1 VKSEQQQSASWRIW
15 RGRLAVAGAL
25 AIALQATGCEA
36 DRANGPPVLHPRT
49 ANIGGGNSIEAHRGH
64 IVSATFVG
72 VVPKSVAAQMI
83 VTFSAGAAFT
93 ARYDVEQ
100 WSIAYMTINP
110 RGELVTASAG
120 VFFPIGTPGAVPLV
134 SFSHGT
140 ETVKSA
146 VASNPASINTHG
158 IVNAS
163 DGSAI
168 VVADYLGM
176 GIDAVHPQAYLNAA
190 IGAATSVDA
199 LLAARRMANQREVQ
213 LDGRLFVY
221 GYSQGGQVAMALL
234 RELERNPRR
243 GLTVTAGAPMS
254 GPYDLYGTAKSNMTN
269 PVSLKARSVNSIL
282 AVTAAWQMYGIAAR
296 LDELLIPPYD
306 AIGLRIQ
313 SSGMTAAEL
322 AAAVP
327 FVSRD
332 VLQPSLIESILKDPD
347 APFSRAM
354 RANETYDWAPRTPI
368 RIYFATADLQV
379 SPQNARVAIARMRE
393 LGAQNVDTVN
403 LGPLTHG
410 TAQWPAFIDAR
421 KWFDSFPVPA
431 AADGDA
437 DEAGLAVFN
446 RQP

>member
-1 VKSEQQQSASWRIW
+1 MKGEQRRSASWRV
-15 RGRLAVAGAL
+15 RCGPVVVAVAL
-25 AIALQATGCEA
+25 AITLQTTGCNA
-36 DRANGPPVLHPRT
+36 DRANGPAVPRQGV
-49 ANIGGGNSIEAHRGH
+49 AKIGGGNSIDAHRGH
-64 IVSATFVG
+64 IVSATFVRI
-72 VVPKSVAAQMI
+72 VPKSVAAEMI
-83 VTFSAGAAFT
+83 ATNKAGAAFA

-100 WSIAYMTINP
+100 WSIAYTTIDL
-110 RGELVTASAG
+110 RGELVTASGG
-120 VFFPIGTPGAVPLV
+120 VFFPVGVSGAVPLV

-140 ETVKSA
+140 QTVKSA

-176 GIDAVHPQAYLNAA
+176 GIDSAHPQAYLNAA

-199 LLAARRMANQREVQ
+199 LLAAQRMANRQEIQ

-254 GPYDLYGTAKSNMTN
+254 GPYDLYGTAKSNLTN
-269 PVSLKARSVNSIL
+269 PVALKARSVSSIF
-282 AVTAAWQMYGIAAR
+282 AVTAAWQMYGIADR

-306 AIGLRIQ
+306 EVGLRIQ
-313 SSGMTAAEL
+313 STGMTDAEL
-322 AAAVP
+322 GAVVP
-327 FVSRD
+327 FISRD
-332 VLQPSLIESILKDPD
+332 VLRPSLIESILNNPD

-354 RANETYDWAPRTPI
+354 RENETYDWAPRTPI
-368 RIYFATADLQV
+368 RIYFATQDLQV
-379 SPQNARVAIARMRE
+379 TPQNARVAIARMRE

-403 LGPLTHG
+403 LGPLSHAA
-410 TAQWPAFIDAR
+410 AQWPAFIGAR
-421 KWFDSFPVPA
+421 KWFDSFPAPVTEEEN
-431 AADGDA
+431 GE
-437 DEAGLAVFN
+437 EATLAVTAH
-446 RQP
+446 QP

>member
-1 VKSEQQQSASWRIW
+1 MKSEQQRGGSLRVWRAPVI
-15 RGRLAVAGAL
+15 VAGAL
-25 AIALQATGCEA
+25 VFALQAAGCNA
-36 DRANGPPVLHPRT
+36 DRANGPAVPRQGV
-49 ANIGGGNSIEAHRGH
+49 AKIGGGNSIDAHRGH
-64 IVSATFVG
+64 IVSATFVR
-72 VVPKSVAAQMI
+72 VVPKSVAAEMI
-83 VTFSAGAAFT
+83 ATNRAGDAFT

-100 WSIAYMTINP
+100 WSITYSTIDP
-110 RGELVTASAG
+110 RGDLVTASGG
-120 VFFPIGTPGAVPLV
+120 VFFPLGAPGPVPLV

-146 VASNPASINTHG
+146 VASNPASVNTHG

-176 GIDAVHPQAYLNAA
+176 GIDSAHPQAYLNAA

-199 LLAARRMANQREVQ
+199 LLAAQRMANRQEIQ

-234 RELERNPRR
+234 RELERNPRH

-254 GPYDLYGTAKSNMTN
+254 GPYDLYGTAKSNLTN

-282 AVTAAWQMYGIAAR
+282 AVTAAWQMYGIADR

-306 AIGLRIQ
+306 EIGLHIQ
-313 SSGMTAAEL
+313 GTGMTAAEL
-322 AAAVP
+322 VAVVP
-327 FVSRD
+327 FISRD
-332 VLQPSLIESILKDPD
+332 VLRPSLIESILNNPD

-354 RANETYDWAPRTPI
+354 RENETYDWAPRTPI
-368 RIYFATADLQV
+368 RIYFATQDLQV
-379 SPQNARVAIARMRE
+379 TPQNARVAIARMRD

-403 LGPLTHG
+403 LGPLSHG
-410 TAQWPAFIDAR
+410 AAQWPAFINAR
-421 KWFDSFPVPA
+421 KWFDSFPAPTLEGES
-431 AADGDA
+431 ADDL
-437 DEAGLAVFN
+437 GLAVTGH
-446 RQP
+446 QP

>member
-1 VKSEQQQSASWRIW
+1 
-15 RGRLAVAGAL
+15 
-25 AIALQATGCEA
+25 
-36 DRANGPPVLHPRT
+36 
-49 ANIGGGNSIEAHRGH
+49 
-64 IVSATFVG
+64 
-72 VVPKSVAAQMI
+72 M
-83 VTFSAGAAFT
+83 
-93 ARYDVEQ
+93 
-100 WSIAYMTINP
+100 
-110 RGELVTASAG
+110 
-120 VFFPIGTPGAVPLV
+120 PLV

-146 VASNPASINTHG
+146 IASNPASINTHG

-176 GIDAVHPQAYLNAA
+176 GIDSAHPQAYLNAA

-199 LLAARRMANQREVQ
+199 LLAARRMANRREVL

-254 GPYDLYGTAKSNMTN
+254 GPYDLYGSAKSNITN
-269 PVSLKARSVNSIL
+269 PVALKARSVNSIF
-282 AVTAAWQMYGIAAR
+282 AVTAAWQMYGIADR

-306 AIGLRIQ
+306 QVGLSIQ
-313 SSGMTAAEL
+313 RTGLTADSL
-322 AAAVP
+322 AKVVP
-327 FVSRD
+327 LISRD
-332 VLQPSLIESILKDPD
+332 VLQPSLIESILNNPD
-347 APFSRAM
+347 APFSRAL
-354 RANETYDWAPRTPI
+354 RENETYDWAPRTPI
-368 RIYFATADLQV
+368 RIYFATLDLQV
-379 SPQNARVAIARMRE
+379 NPQNARVAIARMRE

-403 LGPLTHG
+403 LGPLNHG

-421 KWFDSFPVPA
+421 KWFDSFPIPA
-431 AADGDA
+431 PSDD
-437 DEAGLAVFN
+437 DESEHGLAVTG